1 MAVTDL
7 GWAADLQAKAMLNA
21 VNALPQLE
29 QADKLLTR
37 LPQAKWA
44 ADMHTTTSESRSSL
58 PVLLV

>member
-1 MAVTDL
+1 M
-7 GWAADLQAKAMLNA
+7 QAKAMLNA

-44 ADMHTTTSESRSSL
+44 ADMHTITSKFRITL
-58 PVLLV
+58 FILLV

>member
-1 MAVTDL
+1 M
-7 GWAADLQAKAMLNA
+7 QAKAMLNA

-44 ADMHTTTSESRSSL
+44 ADMHTTTSEFRITL
-58 PVLLV
+58 FILLV